1 MNQVSPS
8 HRNGRKI
15 GKIEPVDVPRPPTDF
30 ALLLDLKADQI
41 SIEIVPK
48 HLKDLARGTYL
59 KHCHPIGAPILFWMA
74 E

>member
-48 HLKDLARGTYL
+48 HLKDLARGDIFEAL
-59 KHCHPIGAPILFWMA
+59 PPHWRLDPLLEG
-74 E
+74 